1 MKTEVLS
8 AYTDGGKLHTENIA
22 RAAKLLAAGEVVAVP
37 TETVYGLAANA
48 YDETAVRKI
57 FSAKG
62 RPQDNPLIVHIAD
75 FQDIYALVA
84 EVPEAAKKLADAFW
98 PGPLTVILPK
108 SDKIPDAV
116 SAGLATVAVRYPAH
130 PVAQAVIQACGVPLA
145 APSANRSG
153 SPSPTNAKYVLD
165 DMDGRIPL
173 ILDGGGSQVGVEST
187 VVTLATEVPRVLR
200 PGGVTVEQLRE
211 VLGEVE
217 VDDAVLHRLKAG
229 ETAASPG
236 MKYKH
241 YAPKADITIVRG
253 SFSQFQEF
261 VKGKDAFVLVFAGE
275 ENAFDRAVTYG
286 RADDDRAQANRL
298 FDALRE
304 LDEQGAKTVYARC
317 PALSGVGLAV
327 YNRLIR
333 AAGFHLVDLKEE
345 QNG

>member
-48 YDETAVRKI
+48 YDEAAVRKI

-75 FQDIYALVA
+75 FRDIYALVSQ
-84 EVPEAAKKLADAFW
+84 VPAAAKKLADAFW

-217 VDDAVLHRLKAG
+217 VDDAVLHQLKAG

-241 YAPKADITIVRG
+241 
-253 SFSQFQEF
+253 
-261 VKGKDAFVLVFAGE
+261 
-275 ENAFDRAVTYG
+275 
-286 RADDDRAQANRL
+286 
-298 FDALRE
+298 
-304 LDEQGAKTVYARC
+304 
-317 PALSGVGLAV
+317 
-327 YNRLIR
+327 
-333 AAGFHLVDLKEE
+333 
-345 QNG
+345 